1 MSIDQLMGKKQLV
14 AHNRTR
20 SLFLLALLTVVANTG
35 CARLPYSFGTSDRYH
50 TSQELAAI
58 TDRQIERGKPQ
69 PVIDTLG
76 WIWGIPSKI
85 MLFDRRIEN
94 HNIDNRT
101 ESAVATYLQQ
111 NDLGTVKVRVNQYHP
126 GDDWRRLAANKA
138 VGPGWRYTL
147 GTLSVL
153 GETLVPGRVFGGDHY
168 NPFTNTIHLYSNV
181 PAVALHEAG
190 HARDFAERKWKG
202 TYAAA
207 YLLPIAPLY
216 HESKATNEAL
226 GYIATTG
233 TVDDQKEAVH
243 ILYPAYGSY
252 VGNAIS
258 GAVPLGYAAGIIGGH
273 VAGRVKGRMIGQQH
287 ESEHQIMQAAAN
299 GDSIEG
305 TVKPA
310 VAEVLKQ

>member
-1 MSIDQLMGKKQLV
+1 MSIDQLMSKKQLV

-126 GDDWRRLAANKA
+126 GDDWKRLAANKA

-287 ESEHQIMQAAAN
+287 ESEHQ
-299 GDSIEG
+299 
-305 TVKPA
+305 K
-310 VAEVLKQ
+310 